1 VTAAL
6 EFAEIVLLDCSV
18 HNRAAFSCGSETY
31 DRYLQQMANQDAK
44 KHLAAC
50 WVLTL
55 EGSVDIIGYY
65 TLSACALTLPAE
77 EQKKITRYA
86 QIPATL
92 IGRLAASNKTEHKG
106 HHIGERL
113 LMNALARSLEYSSKI
128 GSRVVVVDSEEEAIG
143 FYEKYNFVRLQDP
156 ASRLILEM
164 DQIKSILG

>member
-1 VTAAL
+1 VAVSV

-18 HNRAAFSCGSETY
+18 HNRAAFSCASEAY
-31 DRYLQQMANQDAK
+31 SRYLKQIANQDVK
-44 KHLAAC
+44 KKLAAC

-77 EQKKITRYA
+77 EQKKITKYA

-92 IGRLAASNKTEHKG
+92 IGRLAASNKLEHKG
-106 HHIGERL
+106 RRIGERL

-128 GSRVVVVDSEEEAIG
+128 GSRAVVVDSEEEAVG
-143 FYEKYNFVRLQDP
+143 FYEKYNFVRLQDA

-164 DQIKSILG
+164 DQIKNILG